1 MIENE
6 LQSKIEHFQLLH
18 YKCLNQKH
26 DRIIL
31 SNQKQSCIYSHRQKS
46 QKFNEL
52 QKKNDQLKKISHNEI
67 NHIINKIEENQQL
80 KFNIYNIKQQIIN
93 MMSRNK
99 REIDECTLLNEKICL
114 YTQSNDMMNRQQQ
127 RCSDHINH
135 FSRCI
140 LDLQQENNR
149 LLNSLENLQKKAMII
164 ISSHH
169 NQVLKKDNLYKSN
182 RILSHR
188 PLTIRNS
195 PRHAHIPLEDY
206 PTFVNR
212 LIKIIYQC
220 VQSREQLA
228 WINQLYF
235 VISHHLIKK
244 RVDSFYLLT
253 DKKRTNSSTN
263 AFISNKK

>member
-18 YKCLNQKH
+18 SKCLNQKH

-46 QKFNEL
+46 LKLNEL
-52 QKKNDQLKKISHNEI
+52 QKTNDQLEKISQNEI

-127 RCSDHINH
+127 RCSYQINH
-135 FSRCI
+135 FSRCV

-149 LLNSLENLQKKAMII
+149 LLNNLENLQKKAMMT

-169 NQVLKKDNLYKSN
+169 NQVLQKDNLYKIN
-182 RILSHR
+182 QILSHR

-195 PRHAHIPLEDY
+195 PRHAHTHIPLEDY

-220 VQSREQLA
+220 VQWREQLA

-235 VISHHLIKK
+235 VISHHLILKK
-244 RVDSFYLLT
+244 G
-253 DKKRTNSSTN
+253 
-263 AFISNKK
+263 